1 MTPRVLSDRLGLF
14 PVDSSVS
21 AKNHLVVGG
30 CDAVDLAREFG
41 TPLYV
46 FDEQTLRG
54 QCRAFLREFGGRY
67 PHTRVLYAAK
77 AFLNLAMARLVHQE
91 GLGMDVVS
99 GGELAIAAAA
109 EFPMERVYFH
119 GNNKTS
125 EEITYA
131 LDLNVGRVVLDNFHE
146 IALLEALASQ
156 AGQEMAVLLRVG
168 PGVDAHTHTYT
179 TTGILDTK
187 FGLPIATG
195 QAEEAVRQVMAAP
208 HLRLVGLHMHLGSP
222 IFELEP
228 YRLGLAAVL
237 PFAAQ
242 MAEQY
247 GLNLQELSPGGGFAI
262 QYLVDRPAPPI
273 GDYASAMV
281 GELRRQLDMLG
292 LGDPLLVLEPG
303 RAIVGRA
310 GVALYRVGSRKTVPG
325 VRQYVSVD
333 GGMGD
338 NIRPALYEAGYEA
351 LLANRVESDLVERV
365 TLAGKYCESGDVLV
379 RDVDLPPLDPGD
391 VVALPAAGAYCLAMA
406 SNYNAS
412 LRPAVVLVREG
423 NATLIRRRETFEDL
437 VRCDVSL
444 P

>member
-1 MTPRVLSDRLGLF
+1 VTTRVLSDRLALF
-14 PVDSSVS
+14 PAGSSVS
-21 AKNHLVVGG
+21 AENHLVVGG
-30 CDAVDLAREFG
+30 CDAAELAREFG
-41 TPLYV
+41 TPLYL

-54 QCRAFLREFGGRY
+54 QCRSFLHEFGSRY

-77 AFLNLAMARLVHQE
+77 AFLNLALARLVHQE

-119 GNNKTS
+119 GNNKTP
-125 EEITYA
+125 EELSYA
-131 LDLNVGRVVLDNFHE
+131 LEMHVGRVVIDNFHE
-146 IALLEALASQ
+146 IALLERLASQ

-195 QAEEAVRQVMAAP
+195 QAEEAVRQVMAAS

-228 YRLGLAAVL
+228 YRLGLGAVL
-237 PFAAQ
+237 PFVAQ
-242 MAEQY
+242 MAERY
-247 GLNLQELSPGGGFAI
+247 DLKLQELSPGGGFAV
-262 QYLVDRPAPPI
+262 QYLLDRPAPPI
-273 GDYASAMV
+273 ADYASAMV
-281 GELRRQLDMLG
+281 GELRRQLEASG
-292 LGDPLLVLEPG
+292 LGEPLLVLEPG

-310 GVALYRVGSRKTVPG
+310 GVALYSVGSRKTVPG
-325 VRQYVSVD
+325 VREYVSVD

-351 LLANRVESDLVERV
+351 LLANQVESDITERV

-379 RDVDLPPLDPGD
+379 RDVDLPPLQPGD
-391 VVALPAAGAYCLAMA
+391 VVAIPAAGAYCLAMA

-412 LRPAVVLVREG
+412 LRPAVILVGEG
-423 NATLIRRRETFEDL
+423 GARLIRRRETFEDL
-437 VRCDVSL
+437 LRCDVPL

>member
-1 MTPRVLSDRLGLF
+1 MTTRVLSDRLAVF
-14 PVDSSVS
+14 PMGSSVS
-21 AKNHLVVGG
+21 AENHLLVGG
-30 CDAVDLAREFG
+30 CDAVELAREFG

-54 QCRAFLREFGGRY
+54 QCRSFLREFGGRY

-77 AFLNLAMARLVHQE
+77 AFLNLALARLVHQE

-109 EFPMERVYFH
+109 EFPMEQVYFH
-119 GNNKTS
+119 GNNKTP
-125 EEITYA
+125 EELTYA
-131 LDLNVGRVVLDNFHE
+131 LEMHVGRVVLDNFHE
-146 IALLEALASQ
+146 IAVLEDLASQ

-187 FGLPIATG
+187 FGLPIAPG
-195 QAEEAVRQVMAAP
+195 QAEEAVRQVMAAS

-228 YRLGLAAVL
+228 YRLALAAVL
-237 PFAAQ
+237 PFAAH
-242 MAEQY
+242 MAERY
-247 GLNLQELSPGGGFAI
+247 GLKLQELSPGGGFAV

-273 GDYASAMV
+273 ADYAGALV
-281 GELRRQLDMLG
+281 GELRLQLAASG
-292 LGDPLLVLEPG
+292 LGEPLLVLEPG

-351 LLANRVESDLVERV
+351 LLASRVESDLVERV

-379 RDVDLPPLDPGD
+379 RDVELPPLQAGD
-391 VVALPAAGAYCLAMA
+391 VVAVPAAGAYCLAMA

-412 LRPAVVLVREG
+412 LRPAIVLVG
-423 NATLIRRRETFEDL
+423 GGSATLIRRRETFEDL
-437 VRCDVSL
+437 LRCDVPL